1 MKMENNVVNIQE
13 VKIKLTNQDVF
24 NLSVPNNPIGMSLD
38 KIKRA
43 SVVSGKLQYWMFR
56 LQEQINNIRAGV
68 ETMRLTFIKE
78 YATKDEKNEPII
90 LPNNQYSLTDE
101 RLVEFQKVFAEMME
115 VENELLFSK
124 IKISSDVLEKMNRL
138 EYKDSATAP
147 VADLRN
153 IIDLDDMVRLEKI
166 VYFVE

>member
-1 MKMENNVVNIQE
+1 MENNVVNIQE